1 MRESL
6 LGLYKWCDIGAY
18 LWGREF
24 VVKTDHYSLR
34 YLLDQR
40 LATIPQHQWVNKIM
54 GFDFRVEYKPG
65 ACNTVVDALSRRETG
80 ETNQL
85 MAMSAP
91 TFRVFDDLR
100 TEIEEIAALR

>member
-1 MRESL
+1 MATYKREL
-6 LGLYKWCDIGAY
+6 IGLVQAVRHWRAY

-65 ACNTVVDALSRRETG
+65 ACNTVADALSRRETG
-80 ETNQL
+80 ETN
-85 MAMSAP
+85 
-91 TFRVFDDLR
+91 
-100 TEIEEIAALR
+100 